1 MTSNKPR
8 GGSAATPA
16 VHKPNAWW
24 RRKQAANGPR
34 VTALIANDGEVFVGR
49 RVGDAW
55 VWIEAES
62 VPAIAA
68 ANEAHDQAQEGGK
81 DKT

>member
-1 MTSNKPR
+1 M
-8 GGSAATPA
+8 
-16 VHKPNAWW
+16 
-24 RRKQAANGPR
+24 ANGPR
-34 VTALIANDGEVFVGR
+34 ATALIANDGEVFVGR

-68 ANEAHDQAQEGGK
+68 ANEAQDQAKEGGK
-81 DKT
+81 DTT

>member
-8 GGSAATPA
+8 G
-16 VHKPNAWW
+16 
-24 RRKQAANGPR
+24 
-34 VTALIANDGEVFVGR
+34 
-49 RVGDAW
+49 GDAW

-68 ANEAHDQAQEGGK
+68 ANEAHYEAQEGRK

>member
-8 GGSAATPA
+8 G
-16 VHKPNAWW
+16 
-24 RRKQAANGPR
+24 
-34 VTALIANDGEVFVGR
+34 
-49 RVGDAW
+49 GDAW

-68 ANEAHDQAQEGGK
+68 ANEAHDQSQEGGK